1 MKKDESKSESR
12 WEGEKTVK
20 EAKCVGGGVAHI
32 KVFIIII
39 IIIII
44 RYQFQEGIIV
54 ILRGAPPRGLGL
66 GIVVQVS
73 GPMI

>member
-39 IIIII
+39 III